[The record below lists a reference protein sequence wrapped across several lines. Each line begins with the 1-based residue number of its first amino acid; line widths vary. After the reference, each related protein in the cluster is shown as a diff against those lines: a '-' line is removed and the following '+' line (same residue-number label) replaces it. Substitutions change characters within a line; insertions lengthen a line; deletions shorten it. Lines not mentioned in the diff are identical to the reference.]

1 MKLKHSLV
9 AGATLGLVA
18 VAGPALATGSA
29 STVAVGGNST
39 AGQSPVTATSDGPL
53 TFQAEKPDGTF
64 LTMNCESGNVPASPA
79 SYVNRGTG
87 IVDIATLNRIN
98 LVRCTGPGG
107 GLTVTMAPSQK
118 LHRTGAVTAGATD
131 VIAGH
136 IDGVKATASNAVCR
150 FTVTG
155 GADGTFNEGNQKL
168 TINETANGTGAAL
181 TVSGV
186 TGCLGQVKNGGKAK
200 FSGTFTTTTSGGAV
214 NVKP

>member
-64 LTMNCESGNVPASPA
+64 LTMNCTSGNVPASPA

-87 IVDIATLNRIN
+87 VTNIATLNKVN
-98 LVRCTGPGG
+98 FVSCTGPGG
-107 GLTVTMAPSQK
+107 ALTVTTAPPWQ

-136 IDGVKATASNAVCR
+136 LEGIRATARNPVCS

-168 TINETANGTGAAL
+168 TINETANGSNDL